1 MSKRQNNLDD
11 ILNSKQNKSTESIE
25 SEEKQLENQM
35 NKEKIN
41 LLVQQIEKHRD
52 LYYNAAPEIT
62 DAKYDELE
70 NELRILDPNNP
81 ILFTVGADSSEIF
94 TKTEHV
100 IPMGSQ
106 GKVSTPNEFKKW
118 AEDRGFNT
126 FLIQYKLDGISL
138 ELQYKSGVFQ
148 CGVTRGNGIVGDD
161 VSINVMKMKGF
172 VPRLSTRF
180 TGGIRA
186 EVVLFHDL
194 FEKKY
199 SDKQNCRN
207 TAAGI
212 VRRKDGIGCEDLN
225 LIFYDAIS
233 LSDDVSFIDEIQKLK
248 WMKNENLPTIKTKT
262 VKTIQEVIDVREDVM
277 NNIRDSLEYDIDGL
291 VIKCKDIDLEDM
303 KRAKP
308 IKQVAFKFQAEEIE
322 STLINVE
329 WTISGHNYTP
339 VAIIEPVRLMGTTV
353 SRASLANPNLIKD
366 MGIKIGAEVIV
377 TKRGDIIPKIERVVK
392 IPQGAKDIVI
402 PNMCEE
408 CNTELINEGTRL
420 YCPNE
425 ECPKRNFQRLVRWI
439 RILGVKHFS
448 EKLLLQPL
456 FKTGKVEQIADLYQL
471 NVSDLNQF
479 EGVKETSAKKALN
492 NLFAVKEISLAKFIG
507 GFNIENI
514 AELSVK
520 KVIDAGYDTLEKI
533 KSTNIGQLAMID
545 GYAEITA
552 ENLLNGINKFYPQM
566 LEVLNTNK
574 ISIKKSVQDGKL
586 NGLTFCFTG
595 KLNEISRSEAEDLV
609 LKLGGEPKKSVV
621 KNLSYLVTNETTPT
635 SKYLKAQEQGTK
647 IITENEFLQ
656 MISE

>member
-11 ILNSKQNKSTESIE
+11 ILNPKQVKSGEL
-25 SEEKQLENQM
+25 KENQI

-41 LLVQQIEKHRD
+41 FLVEEIEKHRD
-52 LYYNAAPEIT
+52 LYYNAMPEIT

-70 NELRILDPNNP
+70 DELRKIDPTNP
-81 ILFTVGADSSEIF
+81 TLFTVGADSSEIF
-94 TKTEHV
+94 TKKEHL

-106 GKVSTPNEFKKW
+106 DKVTTPNEFKKW
-118 AEDRGFNT
+118 AENRSYRT
-126 FLIQYKLDGISL
+126 FLIQHKLDGISI

-148 CGVTRGNGIVGDD
+148 CGVTRGNGTIGDD

-186 EVVLFHDL
+186 EVLLFHDL

-199 SDKQNCRN
+199 NDKQNCRN

-212 VRRKDGIGCEDLN
+212 VRRKDGKGSKDLN

-233 LSDDVSFIDEIQKLK
+233 LTEDVSFINEIEKLK
-248 WMKNENLPTIKTKT
+248 WMKSENLPTIKIKT
-262 VKTIQEVIDVREDVM
+262 VKTIQEVIDVREDIM

-291 VIKCKDIDLEDM
+291 VIKGKEIDLEDM

-308 IKQVAFKFQAEEIE
+308 IKQIAFKFQAEEIE

-366 MGIKIGAEVIV
+366 MGIKIGAEIIV
-377 TKRGDIIPKIERVVK
+377 SKRGDIIPKIERVVK
-392 IPQGAKDIVI
+392 IPEDSKDVVI
-402 PNMCEE
+402 PNICEV

-420 YCPNE
+420 YCSNE
-425 ECPKRNFQRLVRWI
+425 SCPKVNYQRLVRWI
-439 RILGVKHFS
+439 RTLGIKNFS
-448 EKLLLQPL
+448 EKLMLQPL
-456 FKTGKVEQIADLYQL
+456 FKTGKINQIADLYHL
-471 NVSDLNQF
+471 KISDLTQF
-479 EGVKETSAKKALN
+479 EGVKETSAKKALD
-492 NLFAVKEISLAKFIG
+492 NLFAVKEISLVKFIG

-514 AELSVK
+514 AELLVK

-533 KSTNIGQLAMID
+533 KNSNRNQLVMID
-545 GYAEITA
+545 GYADITA
-552 ENLLNGINKFYPQM
+552 ENLLKGVNKLYPQM
-566 LEVLNTNK
+566 LKVLDTNK
-574 ISIKKSVQDGKL
+574 ISIIKSTQGGKL
-586 NGLTFCFTG
+586 NGLSFCFTG

-609 LKLGGEPKKSVV
+609 LTHGGEPKKSVI

-635 SKYLKAQEQGTK
+635 AKYLKAQEQGTK
-647 IITENEFLQ
+647 IITENEFLE
-656 MISE
+656 MI

>member
-1 MSKRQNNLDD
+1 MSKRQKNLDD
-11 ILNSKQNKSTESIE
+11 LLGPKQNKSSESK
-25 SEEKQLENQM
+25 EKQLENQI
-35 NKEKIN
+35 NKDKIN
-41 LLVQQIEKHRD
+41 LLVQEIKRHRD
-52 LYYNAAPEIT
+52 LYYNGSPEIT

-70 NELRILDPNNP
+70 EELRTLDPNNP

-94 TKTEHV
+94 TKKEHV

-106 GKVSTPNEFKKW
+106 DKVTTPQEFIKW
-118 AEDRGFNT
+118 AEYRGYKT

-148 CGVTRGNGIVGDD
+148 CGVTRGNGIMGDD
-161 VSINVMKMKGF
+161 VSNNIMKMNGF

-180 TGGIRA
+180 SGGIRA
-186 EVVLFHDL
+186 EVLLFHDL

-199 SDKQNCRN
+199 KDMQNCRN

-225 LIFYDAIS
+225 LIFYDATS
-233 LSDDVSFIDEIQKLK
+233 LTDDVSFTNEIQKLK
-248 WMKNENLPTIKTKT
+248 WMKSENLPTIKTKI
-262 VKTIQEVIDVREDVM
+262 VKSIQEVIDIWEDVM
-277 NNIRDSLEYDIDGL
+277 HNIRDSLEYDIDGL
-291 VIKCKDIDLEDM
+291 VIKGKEIDLEDM

-308 IKQVAFKFQAEEIE
+308 MKQVAFKFQAEEIE

-353 SRASLANPNLIKD
+353 SRASLANPNLMKE

-377 TKRGDIIPKIERVVK
+377 SKRGDIIPKIERVVK
-392 IPQGAKDIVI
+392 IPHNAKDIVI
-402 PNMCEE
+402 PDTCEE

-425 ECPKRNFQRLVRWI
+425 ACPKRDYQRLVRWI
-439 RILGVKHFS
+439 HALGAKHFS
-448 EKLLLQPL
+448 EKLMLHPL

-471 NVSDLNQF
+471 TVSDLTQF
-479 EGVKETSAKKALN
+479 EGVKEISAKKALD

-514 AELSVK
+514 AELLVK

-533 KSTNIGQLAMID
+533 KNAKVEQLAMID
-545 GYAEITA
+545 GYAEVTA
-552 ENLLNGINKFYPQM
+552 ENLLKGINKLYPQM
-566 LEVLNTNK
+566 LEVLNTTK
-574 ISIKKSVQDGKL
+574 ISIKKTVKGGKL
-586 NGLTFCFTG
+586 KGLTFCFTG
-595 KLNEISRSEAEDLV
+595 KLNEITRSEAEDLV
-609 LKLGGEPKKSVV
+609 LKHGGEPKTSVITS
-621 KNLSYLVTNETTPT
+621 LSYLVTNESTLTA
-635 SKYLKAQEQGTK
+635 KYLKAQEQGTK

>member
-1 MSKRQNNLDD
+1 
-11 ILNSKQNKSTESIE
+11 
-25 SEEKQLENQM
+25 
-35 NKEKIN
+35 
-41 LLVQQIEKHRD
+41 
-52 LYYNAAPEIT
+52 
-62 DAKYDELE
+62 
-70 NELRILDPNNP
+70 
-81 ILFTVGADSSEIF
+81 
-94 TKTEHV
+94 
-100 IPMGSQ
+100 MGSQ

-118 AEDRGFNT
+118 AENRGYNT

-207 TAAGI
+207 TAAGL

-233 LSDDVSFIDEIQKLK
+233 LSDDVSFISEIQKLK
-248 WMKNENLPTIKTKT
+248 WMKSENLPTIKTKT
-262 VKTIQEVIDVREDVM
+262 VKTVQEVIDVREDVM

-291 VIKCKDIDLEDM
+291 VIKGKEIDLEDM

-308 IKQVAFKFQAEEIE
+308 MKQVAFKFQAEEIE

-392 IPQGAKDIVI
+392 IPQDAKDIII
-402 PNMCEE
+402 PNICEE
-408 CNTELINEGTRL
+408 CNEA
-420 YCPNE
+420 
-425 ECPKRNFQRLVRWI
+425 CPKRYFQRLVRWI
-439 RILGVKHFS
+439 NILGVKHFS
-448 EKLLLQPL
+448 EKLMLRPL
-456 FKTGKVEQIADLYQL
+456 FKTGKVKQIADLYQL
-471 NVSDLNQF
+471 NISDLSQF
-479 EGVKETSAKKALN
+479 EGVKETSAKKALD

-520 KVIDAGYDTLEKI
+520 KVVDAGYDTLEKI
-533 KSTNIGQLAMID
+533 KSSNIEQLTMID

-574 ISIKKSVQDGKL
+574 ISIIKSVRDGKL

-609 LKLGGEPKKSVV
+609 LKLGGEPKKSVI

-656 MISE
+656 MISD

>member
-1 MSKRQNNLDD
+1 MG
-11 ILNSKQNKSTESIE
+11 T
-25 SEEKQLENQM
+25 
-35 NKEKIN
+35 
-41 LLVQQIEKHRD
+41 
-52 LYYNAAPEIT
+52 
-62 DAKYDELE
+62 
-70 NELRILDPNNP
+70 
-81 ILFTVGADSSEIF
+81 DSSEIF
-94 TKTEHV
+94 TKKEHV

-118 AEDRGFNT
+118 AENRGYNT

-207 TAAGI
+207 TAAGL

-233 LSDDVSFIDEIQKLK
+233 LSDDVSFISEIQKLK
-248 WMKNENLPTIKTKT
+248 WMKSENLPTIKTKT
-262 VKTIQEVIDVREDVM
+262 VKTVQEVIDVREDVM

-291 VIKCKDIDLEDM
+291 VIKGKEIDLEDM

-308 IKQVAFKFQAEEIE
+308 MKQVAFKFQAEEIE

-392 IPQGAKDIVI
+392 IPQDAKDIII
-402 PNMCEE
+402 PNICEE
-408 CNTELINEGTRL
+408 CNEA
-420 YCPNE
+420 
-425 ECPKRNFQRLVRWI
+425 CPKRYFQRLVRWI
-439 RILGVKHFS
+439 NILGVKHFS
-448 EKLLLQPL
+448 EKLMLRPL
-456 FKTGKVEQIADLYQL
+456 FKTGKVKQIADLYQL
-471 NVSDLNQF
+471 NISDLSQF
-479 EGVKETSAKKALN
+479 EGVKETSAKKALD

-520 KVIDAGYDTLEKI
+520 KVVDAGYDTLEKI
-533 KSTNIGQLAMID
+533 KSSNIEQLTMID

-574 ISIKKSVQDGKL
+574 ISIIKSVRDGKL

-609 LKLGGEPKKSVV
+609 LKLGGEPKKSVI

-656 MISE
+656 MISD